1 MGKKKTIMLLITYK
15 CNLHCSYCYEPKLQN
30 FRMTASKARQI
41 IQEQLSLLDDSY
53 DSVEIQFM
61 GGEPLLEFSLIK
73 EVSEWLWSLSM
84 GKQLMVLFSP
94 TNGTLLNEEM
104 KSWFYANRN
113 RIQLGLSFDGD
124 RSMQDANRSRSYDS
138 IDLDYFVN
146 TWPEQSVKMTI
157 SPETVKSLADGVVF
171 MHRKGFKYISADLAM
186 GPNLLWSQ
194 SSLKDYQK
202 ELGKLCMFY
211 LDNPELI
218 PFSMLRLNIA
228 SVGSEKNNV
237 TKTCSCGEDL
247 VCVDWTGKSYACHLF
262 SPVSIPYDKAER
274 SNKVYD
280 FSNHAQFISDTCQ
293 RCVLSKI
300 CNRCYGMNY
309 LCTNDVANPSL
320 FHCSAFKIMFAANC
334 RFRLR
339 QAKQNNDERSI
350 NTIIKVLSKIAIN
363 E

>member
-1 MGKKKTIMLLITYK
+1 MELAGIRDYTSGRMREKSKEYTDVCIKSSMFSAIINPIMLILGNLSFMITVVVGGHYAIDK
-15 CNLHCSYCYEPKLQN
+15 VITVGVLQAVIMYSKQFMDSVYGFGN
-30 FRMTASKARQI
+30 VMIQTQSFLASAERVFEVIDIKIEDSGTASK
-41 IQEQLSLLDDSY
+41 L
-53 DSVEIQFM
+53 V
-61 GGEPLLEFSLIK
+61 
-73 EVSEWLWSLSM
+73 
-84 GKQLMVLFSP
+84 KQ
-94 TNGTLLNEEM
+94 
-104 KSWFYANRN
+104 
-113 RIQLGLSFDGD
+113 GD
-124 RSMQDANRSRSYDS
+124 EAVQD
-138 IDLDYFVN
+138 V
-146 TWPEQSVKMTI
+146 
-157 SPETVKSLADGVVF
+157 ADGVVF